1 MRCAVTLLESTK
13 RPAHTQSYNANAQ
26 SPRGLFLW
34 AVRDTADHEIDINT
48 DIGIGIDID
57 DAGRL
62 DQRVRQLKLW
72 QAQQLLEFQRPTIL
86 PYLDTHTASVHEL
99 LQNCTRCPLFSVQT
113 GETNEYTLVCDNIA
127 PTLNTTEA
135 STSGYLNRIMPLAMG
150 NATAQNAFLAASGR
164 HLQTLWGSF
173 QDAETLRYRSAAI
186 RGLQAA
192 STEGSMS
199 RDTSITTLTTILGL
213 LIDDAIGDIKD
224 YPMLLRLVETW
235 ARMGGSE
242 DYKSSNLSIKFLLE
256 QIQMYGVIT
265 IPGCGY
271 RANIFGIKG

>member
-1 MRCAVTLLESTK
+1 
-13 RPAHTQSYNANAQ
+13 
-26 SPRGLFLW
+26 
-34 AVRDTADHEIDINT
+34 
-48 DIGIGIDID
+48 
-57 DAGRL
+57 
-62 DQRVRQLKLW
+62 
-72 QAQQLLEFQRPTIL
+72 
-86 PYLDTHTASVHEL
+86 
-99 LQNCTRCPLFSVQT
+99 
-113 GETNEYTLVCDNIA
+113 
-127 PTLNTTEA
+127 
-135 STSGYLNRIMPLAMG
+135 
-150 NATAQNAFLAASGR
+150 
-164 HLQTLWGSF
+164 
-173 QDAETLRYRSAAI
+173 
-186 RGLQAA
+186 
-192 STEGSMS
+192 MS